1 MPPASSAA
9 DARRAERRR
18 RQQLLDGATVVA
30 EPATEPAAVS
40 MQSELNISSNVVG
53 ADSALA
59 RRRAARKARQAALD
73 AWENGNS
80 QLEELVET
88 AEAAVSEVEGIVVEA
103 WDGDEDDDD
112 DAERRREHVEE
123 QIEEAR
129 SIAGS
134 LEF

>member
-18 RQQLLDGATVVA
+18 RQQLLDGAPVVA

-40 MQSELNISSNVVG
+40 MQSELNISSNVAG

-73 AWENGNS
+73 AG
-80 QLEELVET
+80 
-88 AEAAVSEVEGIVVEA
+88 
-103 WDGDEDDDD
+103 
-112 DAERRREHVEE
+112 
-123 QIEEAR
+123 
-129 SIAGS
+129 GS
-134 LEF
+134 LEAVGGKSAARLREPEPEPEPEPMAGCVGAAAAVGTARTVSQVGAPLN